1 MSSPSNGG
9 EPEIQ
14 QFLAA
19 RGDQIA
25 RILEKTDN
33 DSPRPYL
40 SHQNQVLATVR
51 CIALWAMSESMIK
64 EFDNEPTL
72 ELYCKKHGGSVEDLK
87 MGCFHITK
95 FVAVANLVPAVE
107 SWVDKID
114 PKEEI
119 PTKKVNARLLR
130 RIADMEIEWT
140 QDAGKHLEVRNGRT
154 LSVFCIPCRLQ
165 QAQGEAENS
174 PQRALAY
181 VQHLDTFVVISIGVK
196 Y

>member
-1 MSSPSNGG
+1 MSSLSAGG

-14 QFLAA
+14 EFLAA

-64 EFDNEPTL
+64 EFENEPTL
-72 ELYCKKHGGSVEDLK
+72 DLYCKKHGGSVEDLK
-87 MGCFHITK
+87 MGRFHITK

-107 SWVDKID
+107 SWVDRID

-181 VQHLDTFVVISIGVK
+181 VQHLDTFVVISTGFR

>member
-1 MSSPSNGG
+1 MTYK
-9 EPEIQ
+9 
-14 QFLAA
+14 AY
-19 RGDQIA
+19 
-25 RILEKTDN
+25 N

-64 EFDNEPTL
+64 EFENEPTL
-72 ELYCKKHGGSVEDLK
+72 DLYCKKHGGSVEDLK
-87 MGCFHITK
+87 MGRFHITK

-140 QDAGKHLEVRNGRT
+140 QDVGKHLEVRNGRT

-165 QAQGEAENS
+165 QAPGEAENS

-181 VQHLDTFVVISIGVK
+181 VRHLDTFVVTFTGIE

>member
-1 MSSPSNGG
+1 MSSPSSGD

-14 QFLAA
+14 QFLTA

-25 RILEKTDN
+25 RILEKTDK

-40 SHQNQVLATVR
+40 SHQNKVLATVR
-51 CIALWAMSESMIK
+51 CIALWAMSEGMIK
-64 EFDNEPTL
+64 EFENEPTL
-72 ELYCKKHGGSVEDLK
+72 DLYCKKHGGSVEDLK
-87 MGCFHITK
+87 MGHFHITK
-95 FVAVANLVPAVE
+95 FVTVANLVPMIE

-165 QAQGEAENS
+165 QARGEAENS

-181 VQHLDTFVVISIGVK
+181 VQHLDAFVVTFTGIE